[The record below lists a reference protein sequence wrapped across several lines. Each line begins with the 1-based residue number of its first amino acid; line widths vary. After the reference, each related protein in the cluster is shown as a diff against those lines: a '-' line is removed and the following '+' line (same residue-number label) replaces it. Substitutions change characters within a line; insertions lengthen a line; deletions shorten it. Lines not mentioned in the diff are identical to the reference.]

1 METLRIGPLA
11 FDETPFL
18 EITAEKW
25 AELAGRLEAA
35 VLEFGRFAREC
46 EGPGR
51 VVVVSAAS
59 AARAIEGCTLDAVAG
74 AFLTTV
80 AQVAAVELSPRGIT
94 ANAVVPARP
103 PDEATVD
110 AVAGFLESERAGG
123 VTGAVIAAD
132 GGFGVTKQPGG
143 KTQLP
148 EKN

>member
-18 EITAEKW
+18 EITANQW
-25 AELAGRLEAA
+25 ADLAGRIEAA
-35 VLEFGRFAREC
+35 VLELGQFARDA

-59 AARAIEGCTLDAVAG
+59 AARAIEGCALDAVAG

-103 PDEATVD
+103 RDEATVD
-110 AVAGFLESERAGG
+110 AVAGFLESEQAGG

-132 GGFGVTKQPGG
+132 GGFGLTKELGG
-143 KTQLP
+143 KALLP
-148 EKN
+148 RKN

>member
-1 METLRIGPLA
+1 METVRIGPLA

-18 EITAEKW
+18 EITEEQW
-25 AELAGRLEAA
+25 GELVGSIEAT
-35 VLEFGRFAREC
+35 VLELGRFAREC
-46 EGPGR
+46 DGPGR

-80 AQVAAVELSPRGIT
+80 AQVAAVELAPRGVT

-103 PDEATVD
+103 PDAATVE

-132 GGFGVTKQPGG
+132 GGFGVTKEPGG
-143 KTQLP
+143 KTPLP
-148 EKN
+148 ARN

>member
-18 EITAEKW
+18 EITEGQW
-25 AELAGRLEAA
+25 ADLAGRLEAA

-51 VVVVSAAS
+51 VVVISAAS

-74 AFLTTV
+74 AFLTTA
-80 AQVAAVELSPRGIT
+80 AQVAAVELSPHGIT

-103 PDEATVD
+103 PVAATVE
-110 AVAGFLESERAGG
+110 AVAGFLESEQAGG

-132 GGFGVTKQPGG
+132 GGFGVTKEPGG
-143 KTQLP
+143 KTPLP
-148 EKN
+148 ERN